1 VKIRRCPATV
11 IHPSHYE
18 GEREPDTLPQPVLTD
33 LRGKEVAQNN
43 AVVSL
48 DIVLT
53 HTSLPLGGKLF
64 FIRRKDAMKKAV
76 LLSGLLVVLW
86 VAVSPVTASTW
97 TQTDAA
103 LAWMQ
108 AFQEEDGGFS
118 NGFSA
123 GSDYGTTVEVVLAV
137 AAAGQDASLWQ
148 SSAGLSP
155 LDYVATQI
163 AGGEFE
169 NAGSLS
175 KALLVAVAT
184 GQNPRDFGGKD
195 LVSALISQQD
205 AGTGVFGDTLFQHA
219 YAVLALHN
227 AGQAIPQN
235 AVTALT
241 SQFTDDGAWAL
252 FGGKTPGTADT
263 NTTAVIMQALVAA
276 GEGDAAA
283 GALPYLHRMQNDDGG
298 FPYQKPSDWGTDT
311 DANSTAVVLQALT
324 ALEEP
329 MGNWASS
336 GTDPLGA
343 LLALWDAESG
353 AYFWQ
358 TAVPYANML
367 ATAQAVQA
375 AEGMSLV
382 NVATVGAAN
391 PVRVLFEAPIVLLPE
406 SGGVLGI
413 ISLAVV
419 GMILV
424 AGGVVL
430 RRKK

>member
-1 VKIRRCPATV
+1 
-11 IHPSHYE
+11 
-18 GEREPDTLPQPVLTD
+18 
-33 LRGKEVAQNN
+33 
-43 AVVSL
+43 
-48 DIVLT
+48 
-53 HTSLPLGGKLF
+53 
-64 FIRRKDAMKKAV
+64 MKKAL

-86 VAVSPVTASTW
+86 MAVSPVAAATW

-103 LAWMQ
+103 LAWIQ
-108 AFQEEDGGFS
+108 ASQEEDGGFS

-123 GSDYGTTVEVVLAV
+123 GSDFGTTVEVILAV
-137 AAAGQDASLWQ
+137 AAAGQDVSLWQ

-163 AGGEFE
+163 TGGEFE
-169 NAGSLS
+169 SAGSLS
-175 KALLVAVAT
+175 KALLVTVAT

-195 LVSALISQQD
+195 LISALISQQD
-205 AGTGVFGDTLFQHA
+205 GATGMFGDTLFQHA

-227 AGQAIPQN
+227 AGQSIPQD
-235 AVTALT
+235 AVTALI

-276 GEGDAAA
+276 GEWDAAA

-324 ALEEP
+324 TLGES

-343 LLALWDAESG
+343 LLALWDPGSG
-353 AYFWQ
+353 AYYWQ
-358 TAVPYANML
+358 AAVPYANML

-382 NVATVGAAN
+382 NVVTVSAAN
-391 PVRVLFEAPIVLLPE
+391 PARVQFEAPIILLPE
-406 SGGVLGI
+406 SGSVLGI
-413 ISLAVV
+413 TSLAVA
-419 GMILV
+419 GLILV
-424 AGGVVL
+424 AGGVAL